1 MIYEV
6 IHLHKI
12 ILITHVIIYMK
23 SINPEACNLN
33 LLRYIHYLF

>member
-12 ILITHVIIYMK
+12 ILIIHVIIYRK
-23 SINPEACNLN
+23 IINPEACNLN
-33 LLRYIHYLF
+33 LLRYIHYLC